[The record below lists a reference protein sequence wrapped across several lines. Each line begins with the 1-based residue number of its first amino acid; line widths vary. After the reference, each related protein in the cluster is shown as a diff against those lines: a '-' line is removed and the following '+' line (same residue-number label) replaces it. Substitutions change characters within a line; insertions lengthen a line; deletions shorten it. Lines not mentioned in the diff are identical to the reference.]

1 MLSVE
6 DLTVKYG
13 SFTALDAI
21 SFDVDEGQ
29 WLMVAGPNGAGKSTI
44 VSAVSQGVP
53 YGGQIRFNGTDLSR
67 MRSKLIARH
76 IAILTQ
82 NHSVGYSFTVKEI
95 TMLGRY
101 AYREAMSGFT
111 KADEEAVQRALEQTG
126 MADPKLLILDE
137 PANHLD
143 LIYQKQ
149 IFGIIKEWLCQEGRA
164 VISVVHELSLAKAYG
179 THALLMDKGRI
190 VSHGEINNVLT
201 AENLETVYSMDV
213 YAYMRQLLE
222 LWR

>member
-126 MADPKLLILDE
+126 MAE
-137 PANHLD
+137 YANKSVLA
-143 LIYQKQ
+143 LSGG
-149 IFGIIKEWLCQEGRA
+149 GITAR
-164 VISVVHELSLAKAYG
+164 ISCAGVCTGSETAY
-179 THALLMDKGRI
+179 TR
-190 VSHGEINNVLT
+190 
-201 AENLETVYSMDV
+201 
-213 YAYMRQLLE
+213 
-222 LWR
+222 